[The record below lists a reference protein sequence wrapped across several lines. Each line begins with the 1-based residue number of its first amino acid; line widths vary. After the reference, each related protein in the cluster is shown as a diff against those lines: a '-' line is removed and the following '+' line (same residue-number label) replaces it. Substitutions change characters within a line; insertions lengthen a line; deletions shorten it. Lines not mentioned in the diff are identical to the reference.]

1 MGFPSA
7 LSASAAAGGVWIGA
21 VLLLLSI
28 LLTIGLRLRSGTD
41 PSATARTWLLA
52 GVVVIVLQGVAL
64 AYPLLA
70 LGMDAQPVLLPAVR
84 WSADTLSWIAL
95 LGAACLSTL
104 PPRGRLALPISA
116 AVVLLAGLGYAW
128 GSGRAEST
136 GCQPAL
142 WPAAACPPPAGL
154 LLLALIAGLTIS
166 ASACAWLIVRRPTG
180 WRWFAMA
187 AGSLGIAVFLDLAL
201 ARTAWPPGPF
211 ALLATVLV
219 FAQYLLAD
227 FGPEPTAAQPPAA
240 LPPSTSPAHSLR
252 AAVDFAHLMQAGSV
266 SELADAAV
274 KATALATRV
283 EFVLLLSPPDD
294 RGRFSAAKG
303 YDHIRERPL
312 SGFAMHGRA
321 YPAIQEA
328 LVERRVLE
336 VTDDP
341 KPPDLEGLMDEMEA
355 YESGTLL
362 LLPILSGEALRAGLL
377 LFSPFAQHR
386 WSIEEKA
393 QLGRLCSLL
402 AERFTQ
408 LDQRSPSAD
417 VAADGISRPAVVVGG
432 AASPARAWSEP
443 QPSAGQPSDEM
454 LLVLQELAEARSQLA
469 LLAADQQAHASTLDQ
484 AAALRALS
492 ARLEQG
498 LRSVSSYSSLL
509 LDDIAGA
516 LTTVQRK
523 YLERLHAGL
532 ARSQDLAQDLRDRL
546 APGSELLEDEG
557 EWAELDACLQ
567 QVMARYTVALRE
579 HQLRLQLDLPERSPV
594 LRAEPGVLEQV
605 LDNLLANAVAVT
617 PDGEDVTITA
627 HVIRDAGSSYMLLD
641 VADRGPGIATEHLGM
656 VFEPQVSAEAHRPA
670 GIQDGGAGLPLVK
683 RLCEAVG
690 GRVWVDSRPGYG
702 TTYTALLPLAPGE
715 AGTPGRPMTSDG

>member
-1 MGFPSA
+1 
-7 LSASAAAGGVWIGA
+7 
-21 VLLLLSI
+21 
-28 LLTIGLRLRSGTD
+28 
-41 PSATARTWLLA
+41 
-52 GVVVIVLQGVAL
+52 
-64 AYPLLA
+64 
-70 LGMDAQPVLLPAVR
+70 
-84 WSADTLSWIAL
+84 
-95 LGAACLSTL
+95 
-104 PPRGRLALPISA
+104 
-116 AVVLLAGLGYAW
+116 
-128 GSGRAEST
+128 
-136 GCQPAL
+136 
-142 WPAAACPPPAGL
+142 
-154 LLLALIAGLTIS
+154 
-166 ASACAWLIVRRPTG
+166 
-180 WRWFAMA
+180 
-187 AGSLGIAVFLDLAL
+187 
-201 ARTAWPPGPF
+201 
-211 ALLATVLV
+211 
-219 FAQYLLAD
+219 
-227 FGPEPTAAQPPAA
+227 
-240 LPPSTSPAHSLR
+240 
-252 AAVDFAHLMQAGSV
+252 
-266 SELADAAV
+266 
-274 KATALATRV
+274 
-283 EFVLLLSPPDD
+283 
-294 RGRFSAAKG
+294 
-303 YDHIRERPL
+303 
-312 SGFAMHGRA
+312 
-321 YPAIQEA
+321 
-328 LVERRVLE
+328 
-336 VTDDP
+336 
-341 KPPDLEGLMDEMEA
+341 
-355 YESGTLL
+355 
-362 LLPILSGEALRAGLL
+362 
-377 LFSPFAQHR
+377 
-386 WSIEEKA
+386 
-393 QLGRLCSLL
+393 
-402 AERFTQ
+402 
-408 LDQRSPSAD
+408 
-417 VAADGISRPAVVVGG
+417 
-432 AASPARAWSEP
+432 
-443 QPSAGQPSDEM
+443 M

-469 LLAADQQAHASTLDQ
+469 LLAADQHAHATTLDQ

-567 QVMARYTVALRE
+567 QVMARYTIALRE

-656 VFEPQVSAEAHRPA
+656 VFEPQVSADAHRPA